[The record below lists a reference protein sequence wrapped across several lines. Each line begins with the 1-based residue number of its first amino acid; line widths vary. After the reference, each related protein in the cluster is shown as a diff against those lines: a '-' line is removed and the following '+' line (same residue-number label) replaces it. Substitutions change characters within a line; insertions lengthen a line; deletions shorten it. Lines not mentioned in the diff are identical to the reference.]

1 MTDLQREAKEIAD
14 FSELLGFDEYQVC
27 KDAIALLRRIE
38 RGELVEVVRC
48 GECVHHSYDSEYQK
62 DWCNITLGCRR
73 VIPNDFCSQW
83 RKPDEHR

>member
-27 KDAIALLRRIE
+27 KDAIAILRRIE

-48 GECVHHSYDSEYQK
+48 GECVKTIKKNKRGEPLCD
-62 DWCNITLGCRR
+62 ICRMFGFESD
-73 VIPNDFCSQW
+73 DFCSYG
-83 RKPDEHR
+83 RRPNENP